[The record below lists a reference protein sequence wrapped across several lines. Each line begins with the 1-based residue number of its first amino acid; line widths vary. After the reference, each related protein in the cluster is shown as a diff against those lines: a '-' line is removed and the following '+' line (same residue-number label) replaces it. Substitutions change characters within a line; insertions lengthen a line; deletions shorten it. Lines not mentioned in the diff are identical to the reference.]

1 MQSRKS
7 EYMILLWSKFLLIR
21 ISKCSKFTNHL
32 CHYLQPPKFQFYD
45 PKTPFFTS
53 PRFLPP
59 TKVEKCKIVDAIISH
74 GCFLRECSVQH
85 SIVGIR
91 SRLESGV
98 ELQDTMMMGADYYQ
112 TETEIASL
120 LAEGNVP
127 VGVGE
132 NTKIRNCIID
142 KNAKIGRNVII
153 TNADGVDEADK
164 TKEGFYIRSGITV
177 ILKNATIKDGTV
189 I

>member
-1 MQSRKS
+1 
-7 EYMILLWSKFLLIR
+7 MIK
-21 ISKCSKFTNHL
+21 
-32 CHYLQPPKFQFYD
+32 PPKFQFYD
-45 PKTPFFTS
+45 SKTPFFTS

-59 TKVEKCKIVDAIISH
+59 TRVEKCKVFPEILTTH
-74 GCFLRECSVQH
+74 
-85 SIVGIR
+85 R
-91 SRLESGV
+91 SRKM
-98 ELQDTMMMGADYYQ
+98 Q
-112 TETEIASL
+112 
-120 LAEGNVP
+120 EGNVL

-142 KNAKIGRNVII
+142 MNAKIGRNVII